1 MPIYGHIKKHPHSH
15 MTTTKIAKK
24 AVNISQSNELTE
36 AAYHLPLQAKRVLW
50 LCLMQCYFNK
60 EEPEDESAVFT
71 ITVADYQ
78 KFFKVNVDTAS
89 ADVKKGVSVLA
100 DSNVTFYPKDG
111 EFEEVKRPWLAEAG
125 LKRGRGKWQIEF
137 NYKVM
142 PYLMGLTSQF
152 TTYSLYDCGKLKSVK
167 VIRLYES
174 LCQFRHSGI
183 WITTSDWLSER
194 FMLPPSQRSNMAEM
208 KRTFL
213 NPALK
218 NINESTPLKA
228 SMKQDEDGRLIF
240 TILDKTA

>member
-1 MPIYGHIKKHPHSH
+1 MGTQNSPHTP
-15 MTTTKIAKK
+15 MTENTRLAKK
-24 AVNISQSNELTE
+24 PINISQSNELTE
-36 AAYHLPLQAKRVLW
+36 AAYYLPLQAKRVLW
-50 LCLMQCYFNK
+50 LCLMQCYHLK
-60 EEPEDESAVFT
+60 DEPESVSPLFT

-78 KFFKVNVDTAS
+78 KFFKVGVDTAS
-89 ADVKKGVSVLA
+89 TDVKKGVSALA
-100 DSNVTFYPKDG
+100 DSNVTFYPREG

-152 TTYSLYDCGKLKSVK
+152 TTYSLYDCGKINSVR

-174 LCQFRHSGI
+174 LCQFRSSGI
-183 WITTSDWLSER
+183 WITTPDWLSDR
-194 FMLPPSQRSNMAEM
+194 FLLPESQRNNFAEM

-218 NINESTPLKA
+218 KINENTPLKA
-228 SMKQDEDGRLIF
+228 AMTQNDDGKLIF
-240 TILDKTA
+240 TIVDRNN

>member
-1 MPIYGHIKKHPHSH
+1 MTATVTAHKKP
-15 MTTTKIAKK
+15 
-24 AVNISQSNELTE
+24 VNISQSNELTE

-50 LCLMQCYFNK
+50 LCLTQCYFNK
-60 EEPEDESAVFT
+60 DESEDVSPVFT

-78 KFFKVNVDTAS
+78 KFFKVGVDTAS
-89 ADVKKGVSVLA
+89 ADVKKGVSILA
-100 DSNVTFYPKDG
+100 ASHVTFFPRDG
-111 EFEEVKRPWLAEAG
+111 EFEEVTRPWLAEAG
-125 LKRGRGKWQIEF
+125 LKRGRGKWQMEF

-174 LCQFRHSGI
+174 LCQYRQSGI
-183 WITTSDWLSER
+183 WITTPEWLSER
-194 FMLPPSQRSNMAEM
+194 FLLPASQRTNMAEM

-228 SMKQDEDGRLIF
+228 SMKQDESGKLIF
-240 TILDKTA
+240 TIVDGNA

>member
-1 MPIYGHIKKHPHSH
+1 MWVMKILPIHN
-15 MTTTKIAKK
+15 MTTTHPVAKK
-24 AVNISQSNELTE
+24 AHISQSNELTE

-60 EEPEDESAVFT
+60 DEPDEDSCIFSV
-71 ITVADYQ
+71 TVADYAR
-78 KFFKVNVDTAS
+78 FFKVGIDTAS
-89 ADVKKGVSVLA
+89 GDVKKGVSVLA
-100 DSNVTFYPKDG
+100 DSSVIFYPKEG
-111 EFEEVKRPWLAEAG
+111 EYEQIKRPWLAEAG

-142 PYLMGLTSQF
+142 PYLMGLTNQF

-167 VIRLYES
+167 IIRLYES
-174 LCQFRHSGI
+174 LCQFRQSGI
-183 WITTSDWLSER
+183 WITTPEWLSDR
-194 FMLPPSQRSNMAEM
+194 FMLPPSQRANMAEM

-218 NINESTPLKA
+218 NINENTPLKA
-228 SMKQDEDGRLIF
+228 SMRQEDGKLIF